1 MMVSR
6 DKLITEI
13 NAKWAELEQ
22 GQEGR
27 PNGHCLLSEELRA
40 GSQWQTRCV
49 RL

>member
-1 MMVSR
+1 MMISR

-13 NAKWAELEQ
+13 NTKWAKLEQ

-27 PNGHCLLSEELRA
+27 PNGHRLLSEELRA
-40 GSQWQTRCV
+40 GSQWPARRV